1 MAEAAASAAQA
12 QRWVLKSPAHLGY
25 LDVLRAQFPDLHIV
39 HMHRDPRTTIASG
52 ASLNATLHAM
62 HADTVDRH
70 RVGAQWLERMGWT
83 NDRAMAVRDGWQD
96 DTAVVTDIAFDD
108 AVADPIGQV
117 ARVYDAVGLPLQPR
131 PPRTRCGAGWPGVP
145 ARRHARPTAW
155 RITAC
160 VPSRSTSDSRCTT
173 NVSAVRRTVRSNAVP
188 DDPVSTASQREQELA
203 ALELIE
209 HPIVK
214 AAYRTVAETWLG
226 RAKASDAM
234 RERFDESFAEV
245 MFSAAVW
252 SSNQDKLRPKVSCI
266 TRLAHPVD
274 GRRIP
279 GSRWGIDNPDSVYRV
294 IPISGDERYEIHGRV
309 GQHRMTENYFTL
321 WDAHMGTV
329 DVLNGRTMA
338 VDSDG
343 SFTIT
348 VDADPANGRPNHVQT
363 SAEAHE
369 FYIRDVLLDWGRD
382 DPNHI
387 EVQRLGGP
395 PVTPARTLDEQAE
408 ATAAMMDYFANFTGK
423 LSHGVYK
430 MPANHFNLAWSAD
443 KVGAMRNQVYVMGRF
458 ELDPDEAFVV
468 DLSDGGAEYFTV
480 PLSNIWG
487 TTLDLVDR
495 TGSLNKAQS
504 VANEDGTYSYVISP
518 VDPGVANWIDSDG
531 LREAILTLRMAEF
544 GETGPARRP
553 RGARGRVV
561 KLDQLDAEVPHLPR
575 VSAQQ
580 RATRTGRR
588 RKAYLRRLP
597 EGTV

>member
-1 MAEAAASAAQA
+1 M
-12 QRWVLKSPAHLGY
+12 
-25 LDVLRAQFPDLHIV
+25 
-39 HMHRDPRTTIASG
+39 
-52 ASLNATLHAM
+52 
-62 HADTVDRH
+62 
-70 RVGAQWLERMGWT
+70 
-83 NDRAMAVRDGWQD
+83 
-96 DTAVVTDIAFDD
+96 
-108 AVADPIGQV
+108 
-117 ARVYDAVGLPLQPR
+117 
-131 PPRTRCGAGWPGVP
+131 
-145 ARRHARPTAW
+145 
-155 RITAC
+155 
-160 VPSRSTSDSRCTT
+160 
-173 NVSAVRRTVRSNAVP
+173 P
-188 DDPVSTASQREQELA
+188 DDPVATASQHEQELA
-203 ALELIE
+203 ALDLIE
-209 HPIVK
+209 HPTVK
-214 AAYRTVAETWLG
+214 AAYRTVGETWLS

-234 RERFDESFAEV
+234 RERFDDAFAEV

-266 TRLAHPVD
+266 TRLAHPVG

-321 WDAHMGTV
+321 WDANMGTV
-329 DVLNGRTMA
+329 DVLNGRTMS

-348 VDADPANGRPNHVQT
+348 VDSEPANGRPNHVRT
-363 SAEAHE
+363 SPAAHE

-382 DPNHI
+382 DPNHL

-395 PVTPARTLDEQAE
+395 AATPARTLDEQAE

-458 ELDPDEAFVV
+458 DLAPDEAFVV
-468 DLSDGGAEYFTV
+468 DVNDGGAEYFTV

-487 TTLDLVDR
+487 TTLELVDR

-504 VANEDGTYSYVISP
+504 VAGEDGTYTYVISP

-544 GETGPARRP
+544 GENGPREDL
-553 RGARGRVV
+553 GARGRVV
-561 KLDQLDAEVPHLPR
+561 KLDQLDAEVPHLAR
-575 VSAQQ
+575 VSPQQ
-580 RATRTGRR
+580 RAAHLAER

-597 EGTV
+597 EGTS